1 MLYKVSTAFAA
12 FAFAASYGWAG
23 YFEATLGAV
32 LTVRYSLLSRF
43 RGAILGAA
51 LGDLW
56 AVTIY
61 SRSQNSP
68 PVVRLVEKESCAP
81 IADPAA
87 VPMAWGAIATTIA
100 QTLVHSA
107 SPVHQWR
114 DWVIPSQVLST
125 SLGGDGSA
133 EIPEDPA
140 GWAIATLPL
149 LLCYHDDFSNLRSH
163 LDQIPGV
170 ARSEALILGYTLAR
184 ILRNQLSP
192 ATLIAQLLTD
202 LDLEHTDWV
211 LADQLAEVAQLIC
224 SGASLAIAHRVLQT
238 STQSSSMSFALYCFL
253 RTPEEY
259 RLSLLSTRDCAQ
271 PTLTSAL
278 VGALSGCMNT
288 TAGLSIYRRNSFQ
301 KHSIDSLLLQ
311 SRWGVETETALL
323 DVADLLLAH
332 WAGVYRPHQM
342 PLTHHR
348 WAIAAPNVIR
358 PL

>member
-1 MLYKVSTAFAA
+1 M
-12 FAFAASYGWAG
+12 
-23 YFEATLGAV
+23 
-32 LTVRYSLLSRF
+32 RYSLLSRF

-56 AVTIY
+56 AVTNC
-61 SRSQNSP
+61 SSLQNSTS
-68 PVVRLVEKESCAP
+68 VVRLAEKSSRAP

-107 SPVHQWR
+107 SPAHQWR
-114 DWVIPSQVLST
+114 DWVILSQFPRAS
-125 SLGGDGSA
+125 SGDDDSA
-133 EIPEDPA
+133 EIPEDPG

-163 LDQIPGV
+163 LAQIPGA
-170 ARSEALILGYTLAR
+170 ARSDALILGYTLAC
-184 ILRNQLSP
+184 ILQNQLNP
-192 ATLIAQLLTD
+192 TTLIAQLLTD

-211 LADQLAEVAQLIC
+211 LADHLAEVAKLIR
-224 SGASLAIAHRVLQT
+224 SGASLAIAHRVLET
-238 STQSSSMSFALYCFL
+238 STQASSMPFALYCFL

-259 RLSLLSTRDCAQ
+259 RLSLLSTRDCAR
-271 PTLTSAL
+271 PTITSAL
-278 VGALSGCMNT
+278 VGVLSGCMNT
-288 TAGLSIYRRNSFQ
+288 TAGLSSYRRNSFQ
-301 KHSIDSLLLQ
+301 KHSTDSLLLQ
-311 SRWGVETETALL
+311 SRWGVKTETALL

-342 PLTHHR
+342 PLTRHR